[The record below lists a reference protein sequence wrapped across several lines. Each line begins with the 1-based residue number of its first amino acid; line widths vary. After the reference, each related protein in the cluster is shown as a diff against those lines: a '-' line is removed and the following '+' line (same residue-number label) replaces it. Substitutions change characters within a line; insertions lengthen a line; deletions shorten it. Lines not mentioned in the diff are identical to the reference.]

1 MAVMKH
7 PPGQFFRA
15 VLFLVVVDYRPTK
28 DGAVDFGSSGRVFGG
43 LMVNIKMSSVIPGV
57 VQVTYFSYFY

>member
-7 PPGQFFRA
+7 PPGQLFRN
-15 VLFLVVVDYRPTK
+15 VLLLVMVDYRPTK
-28 DGAVDFGSSGRVFGG
+28 DVAVDIGSSGFVFGG
-43 LMVNIKMSSVIPGV
+43 LMVNIKMLRVIPCV

>member
-1 MAVMKH
+1 MKH
-7 PPGQFFRA
+7 PPGQLFRA

-28 DGAVDFGSSGRVFGG
+28 DGAVDFGSSVRVFGG